1 MIEIIQAVH
10 VWGEIEEKTR
20 LKPLRVDCENGRG
33 DRFEVYVKLL
43 ARSDQGTQAFVN
55 ETLGGLLARLLKL
68 NAPEPLAVRIPQEL
82 LPALAQRHIAE
93 DILRSEGL
101 QFGSRSL
108 GAAWHTAGGVPLK
121 IARAGD
127 LRDALLILL
136 MDLIIENG
144 DRVVNNPNLLVS
156 AKGLAPID
164 HELAFSNFPYPYG
177 GSAPFRPWEAP
188 FLHRA
193 KQLIENHLLFAT
205 LRRRKLDFAGAEARF
220 LGIQPKEI
228 RALAGQIPPGWVNPA
243 TPPDRI
249 TDYLIQARKNLPALL
264 NLVEHTLSRP

>member
-1 MIEIIQAVH
+1 MIEIVQAVH
-10 VWGEIEEKTR
+10 VWGEIEADTR
-20 LKPLRVDCENGRG
+20 LKPLRVDCVNGRG
-33 DRFEVYVKLL
+33 ERFEVYVKLL

-55 ETLGGLLARLLKL
+55 EVIGGLLARLLKL
-68 NAPEPLAVRIPQEL
+68 HAPEPLAVRIPHEL
-82 LPALAQRHIAE
+82 VPALAQRHIAE
-93 DILRSEGL
+93 DIIRSEGL

-121 IARAGD
+121 IARAAD

-164 HELAFSNFPYPYG
+164 HELAFSNFPFPYE

-188 FLHRA
+188 FLSRA
-193 KQLIENHLLFAT
+193 KRLIENHLLFAT
-205 LRRRKLDFAGAEARF
+205 LRGRKLDFAAAEARF
-220 LGIQPKEI
+220 SIIQPKEI
-228 RALAGQIPPGWVNPA
+228 RALAGQIPPEWVNPA
-243 TPPDRI
+243 TPPERI
-249 TDYLIQARKNLPALL
+249 TTYLFQARKNLPALL
-264 NLVEHTLSRP
+264 KLVEHTLRRP